1 MSQKRAIALQ
11 TTTTLLALAVGIL
24 IGQRACAPKNTIE
37 STAIANS
44 ASAPEIKIVERLVP
58 SPPEIIYECPPEPTP
73 PPKPGTKTASK
84 TKPST
89 LKPKALPPAPAPSDP
104 LERQRLL
111 AWVRQQ
117 STDLE
122 PCRDNSKNVY
132 RLTVN
137 LHLDYEGAITR
148 VDINTDTTPNSNNT
162 SPATLTCIRNRI
174 ATWQPPTELT
184 QNRTRVVFGLTF

>member
-24 IGQRACAPKNTIE
+24 IGQRACTPPINPEATSNNTSSPQIQ
-37 STAIANS
+37 
-44 ASAPEIKIVERLVP
+44 IVERLVP

-73 PPKPGTKTASK
+73 PPKPTTKTA
-84 TKPST
+84 TKPKT
-89 LKPKALPPAPAPSDP
+89 NTTPKKALPPAPAPTDP

-111 AWVRQQ
+111 AWVRTQ
-117 STDLE
+117 SADLE

-137 LHLDYEGAITR
+137 LHLNDTGAITR
-148 VDINTDTTPNSNNT
+148 VDLNTDTSPNTNT
-162 SPATLTCIRNRI
+162 ASPDTLTCLRNRI
-174 ATWQPPTELT
+174 ATWQPPADLT